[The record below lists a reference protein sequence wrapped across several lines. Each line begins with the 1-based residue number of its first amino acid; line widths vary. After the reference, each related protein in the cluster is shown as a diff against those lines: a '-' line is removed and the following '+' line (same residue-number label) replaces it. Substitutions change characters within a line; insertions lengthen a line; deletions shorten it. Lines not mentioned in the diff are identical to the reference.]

1 MKVLDRIEVG
11 NNSSN
16 MLVIDKLEDGQKIYY
31 NINVVDNKTHNY
43 NPKNFIDRL
52 KMCKQ
57 VLKNKDIVY
66 TSLNYLDDLDIKI
79 LHQKLIEMINKKG

>member
-1 MKVLDRIEVG
+1 MKVLGRIEIG

-16 MLVIDKLEDGQKIYY
+16 MLVVDKLEDDGKLYY
-31 NINVVDNKTHNY
+31 NINVINNKTHNY

-66 TSLNYLDDLDIKI
+66 TSLNYLDDSDLKY
-79 LHQKLIEMINKKG
+79 LHQNLIELINKKG

>member
-1 MKVLDRIEVG
+1 MKVLGRIEIG

-16 MLVIDKLEDGQKIYY
+16 MLVIDKLEDDGKLYY
-31 NINVVDNKTHNY
+31 NINVINNKTHNY

-66 TSLNYLDDLDIKI
+66 TSLNYLDDSDLKY
-79 LHQKLIEMINKKG
+79 LHQNLIELINKKG